1 MTRDEAIEK
10 IKKCMALAS
19 SPEAHEAAAAL
30 RQAQKLMSQ
39 FEISELDVTLADVSE
54 QAQRARNVV
63 LVVWESDLASM
74 IASAF
79 GCQRLSAINLSFKD
93 GRLKRVRNFVFIGV
107 NPAPEIAAY
116 AFDVLS
122 EKCAK
127 GRRAHMSL
135 QPKNCKQK
143 TKVARGD
150 KYAEGW
156 IITVSDKL
164 DSFAGRER
172 DEELI
177 ERFIAQKYPEL
188 ETVEAKD
195 RTKGRNLSDNDWH
208 AGHRDGK
215 KVDLHHGLNAAASR
229 PALPR

>member
-39 FEISELDVTLADVSE
+39 FELSELDVTLADVSE
-54 QAQRARNVV
+54 QSQRARNVV
-63 LVVWESDLASM
+63 LVVWESALASM
-74 IASAF
+74 VASAF
-79 GCQRLSAINLSFKD
+79 GCRRLTTTNLILKD
-93 GRLKRVRNFVFIGV
+93 GRLKRERNFVFIGV
-107 NPAPEIAAY
+107 DPSPEIAAY

-135 QPKNCKQK
+135 QSKNCKPK

-156 IITVSDKL
+156 IMAVADTL
-164 DSFAGRER
+164 DTFAGREQ
-172 DEELI
+172 DAELI
-177 ERFIAQKYPEL
+177 ERFMEQKYPQL
-188 ETVEAKD
+188 KTVEAKD

-229 PALPR
+229 PALSR